1 MQKSREYPKGSS
13 IIFQDDGGAP
23 LLFRLPSMHPPNDPP
38 QLQLGIFQSLSM
50 PRTSNEGD
58 EQEQQNPLEKCQ
70 HANQMHFS
78 LFHEDVD
85 LARAIER
92 YALAEFVA

>member
-1 MQKSREYPKGSS
+1 
-13 IIFQDDGGAP
+13 
-23 LLFRLPSMHPPNDPP
+23 MHPPSDPP

-50 PRTSNEGD
+50 PIPNEH
-58 EQEQQNPLEKCQ
+58 EEENSLEKCLQ
-70 HANQMHFS
+70 ANRMHFS

-92 YALAEFVA
+92 YALAEFVAVYQKCGFSPTGDEEDETI